1 MNKEIKQFIS
11 AVVLLAMS
19 LMIGLSGYMLI
30 ENYSL
35 RDAFYMTVITF
46 STVGFNE
53 VNPLSQDGRLFT
65 SFYIIFNLGIF
76 AYVVS
81 VMTTYIFE
89 GKLNS
94 VFRNILLN
102 KEVKKM
108 KGHIIV
114 CGYGRNGRKACEELY
129 KNQRNFILVELDKEL
144 LMSHEEVK
152 RYQIIIGDATHD
164 ETLQEARIDQAS
176 ALITTLPNDA
186 QNVFITLTAKELNP
200 GLTIIARASQE
211 TSEKKLMRAGA
222 NKVIMPDAVGGTH
235 MAQLI
240 TKPNVIEF
248 LELLA
253 GEGNHGFQLE
263 EVDYDAF
270 RDEFKGK
277 SVLELDIRNK
287 TGTTVVGFR
296 DPKNGFI
303 FNPQPE
309 TKILKGDVVIISGSD
324 ANIKKFKSTYT

>member
-1 MNKEIKQFIS
+1 MNSEIKRFVS
-11 AVVLLAMS
+11 AVILLALS
-19 LMIGLSGYMLI
+19 LVTGLAGFMLI
-30 ENYSL
+30 ESYSL
-35 RDAFYMTVITF
+35 GDAFYMTVITF

-53 VNPLSQDGRLFT
+53 VNPLSENGRLFT

-114 CGYGRNGRKACEELY
+114 CGYGRNGRKACEELH
-129 KNQRNFILVELDKEL
+129 KNKRNFILVELNQDL
-144 LMSHEEVK
+144 LLAHEEVK
-152 RYQIIIGDATHD
+152 QYQVITGDATHD

-200 GLTIIARASQE
+200 ELTIIARASQE
-211 TSEKKLMRAGA
+211 KSEKKLLRAGA

-248 LELLA
+248 LELLT
-253 GEGNHGFQLE
+253 GEGDHGFMLE
-263 EVDYDAF
+263 EVAYDAF

-277 SVLELDIRNK
+277 SVLDLDIRNK
-287 TGTTVVGFR
+287 TGTTVVGFK

-309 TKILKGDVVIISGSD
+309 TKILTGDVVIISGSETS
-324 ANIKKFKSTYT
+324 IKKFKATYT